1 MAEHPWRR
9 RPFPIRSMA
18 RCPSP
23 PSMVSPPLLS
33 MVGNPSSSRSF
44 SLAHLASRKSPSAR
58 AQDKPQALCCH
69 LCSLVRPGE
78 QCAVDLLHSDHG
90 RLGPTGVSPA
100 ISSPWRDTSA
110 PWPSMAPPRCAHTL
124 LHLLLGLLSATGG
137 AWSCL
142 APIKEAADL
151 SSMDVSPIA
160 VGVQIFPMAPSPLSS
175 PSTSAAPPRHQPP
188 RTPAAPP

>member
-1 MAEHPWRR
+1 MAEHPWAR

-33 MVGNPSSSRSF
+33 MAGAPSSSHSF

-69 LCSLVRPGE
+69 LCSLARPGE

-90 RLGPTGVSPA
+90 RLGPTGVSPCYLLPMA
-100 ISSPWRDTSA
+100 RHISSMAVHGSSALRPHPAASSPRPPVCNRWR
-110 PWPSMAPPRCAHTL
+110 L
-124 LHLLLGLLSATGG
+124 VLLGAHQGG
-137 AWSCL
+137 CRSQLHGC
-142 APIKEAADL
+142 
-151 SSMDVSPIA
+151 
-160 VGVQIFPMAPSPLSS
+160 FPNRSRCPDFPHGA
-175 PSTSAAPPRHQPP
+175 
-188 RTPAAPP
+188 